1 MPACFFRF
9 RFAARSLFIA
19 TLLFATEVLIAAY
32 GGSLPWLRGF
42 FGDVLAVMLVYYGLS
57 VLVDARVLCL
67 ALVALGVG
75 CAIELGQ
82 YVALVNHWSIA
93 NPVLRIVLGSTPDWW
108 DVLAYG
114 IGFAMVVVF
123 EWVAPGRTR
132 ATQDA
137 VTRRSA
143 Y

>member
-1 MPACFFRF
+1 MP
-9 RFAARSLFIA
+9 LFIA
-19 TLLFATEVLIAAY
+19 TLLFATEVLIACH

-57 VLVDARVLCL
+57 VWVDTRVLCL

-75 CAIELGQ
+75 CAVELGQ

-114 IGFAMVVVF
+114 IGFAMVLAF
-123 EWVAPGRTR
+123 EWAVVRHRRETR
-132 ATQDA
+132 SSVVDIHRAE
-137 VTRRSA
+137 RS
-143 Y
+143 